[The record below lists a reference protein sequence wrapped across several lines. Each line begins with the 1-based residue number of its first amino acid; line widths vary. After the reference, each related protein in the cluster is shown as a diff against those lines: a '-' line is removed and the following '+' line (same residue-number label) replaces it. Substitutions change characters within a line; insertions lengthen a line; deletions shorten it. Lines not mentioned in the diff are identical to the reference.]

1 MKAVKKFIDN
11 ALDFPKIDGRKAKVS
26 EVLIETYVN
35 SIKV

>member
-11 ALDFPKIDGRKAKVS
+11 ALDFPKIDGGKAKVS